1 MLTLLIVDREG
12 NQREEPGSRANTKLW
27 RYLEVEKSSLELE
40 QILTPA
46 SCQDLKQNLSEIKA
60 LN

>member
-27 RYLEVEKSSLELE
+27 WSRSREE
-40 QILTPA
+40 
-46 SCQDLKQNLSEIKA
+46 
-60 LN
+60 